1 METLFDAIEKPVVSK
16 DETWFEINPKIFKQ
30 NSLQLKNK
38 VLYLEQNKSP
48 NNVVKL
54 DRNSLIFNNLY
65 YVIMIHV

>member
-1 METLFDAIEKPVVSK
+1 VETLFDAIEKPVVSK

-54 DRNSLIFNNLY
+54 DKNSLIFNNLY
-65 YVIMIHV
+65 YIIMVHV

>member
-1 METLFDAIEKPVVSK
+1 VETLFDAIEKPVVSK

>member
-54 DRNSLIFNNLY
+54 DKNSLIFNNLY
-65 YVIMIHV
+65 YIIMVHV